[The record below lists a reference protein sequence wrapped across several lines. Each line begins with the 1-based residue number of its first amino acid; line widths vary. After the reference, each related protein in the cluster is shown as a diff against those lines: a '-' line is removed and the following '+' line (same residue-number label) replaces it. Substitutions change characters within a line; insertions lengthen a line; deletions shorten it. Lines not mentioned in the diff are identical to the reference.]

1 MKLPAFIA
9 FRYLRSK
16 RHKRSVSFISFATFI
31 GITIAVMTLI
41 AVLSVINGFQETIRD
56 KIINTGFH
64 VYVTSYK
71 MDEYI
76 PKYEELRN
84 RIEKMGPDIFA
95 TPFFKGQV
103 LVRSEGQR
111 VLAADLQGVEKEIYE
126 KDPTL
131 KKAVK
136 IVDGDFQL
144 DEDSALIG
152 QELAKFLG
160 LKVGDTME
168 IISPEGKKAPL
179 TGVVVPVMKTIKI
192 KGIFKSGHYENDMKM
207 VFVQLETAQE
217 LFNKP
222 GEVWGIGVKIGDFFK
237 ADQVSMQIKRDLDYQ
252 FHTFSWMM
260 YNRNFFVALKNEKAI
275 MGFIVFLIML
285 VAGFNIAS
293 SLVLLVIEKRR
304 DIGVL
309 LAMGADHGKVN
320 SIFLLEGMMLGGTGV
335 LLGTIAGILLS
346 YNIERLFRFIELI
359 VNGIMAAYVG
369 ILRVFG
375 THAEFGR
382 FSILAP
388 DVYYLDKLPVSVH
401 PSEVGLIALGAL
413 AITFISAWLAA
424 RQASAVDPVEAIR
437 YE

>member
-1 MKLPAFIA
+1 MKFQSFIA

-16 RHKRSVSFISFATFI
+16 RHKRSVSFISLATFT

-56 KIINTGFH
+56 KIINMGFH

-76 PKYEELRN
+76 PEYRKIVKQ
-84 RIEKMGPDIFA
+84 IENMGEGYFA

-103 LVRSEGQR
+103 LVRSTGQR
-111 VLAADLQGVEKEIYE
+111 VMAADLQGVEPDVYA

-131 KKAVK
+131 KKAVS
-136 IVDGDFQL
+136 IVEGDFNL
-144 DEDSALIG
+144 DSRSVLIG
-152 QELAKFLG
+152 QELAKFLA
-160 LKVGDTME
+160 LNVGDSLE
-168 IISPEGKKAPL
+168 VISPEGKKAPL
-179 TGVVVPVMKTIKI
+179 TGMLIPETKTLKV
-192 KGIFKSGHYENDMKM
+192 KGIFKSGHYENDMK
-207 VFVQLETAQE
+207 VIFVSLKTAQD
-217 LFNKP
+217 LYNKP
-222 GEVWGIGVKIGDFFK
+222 DQVWGIGVKVKDFFK
-237 ADQVSMQIKRDLDYQ
+237 ADSASLDIKRKLDYQ

-260 YNRNFFVALKNEKAI
+260 YNRNFFIALKNEKAI
-275 MGFIVFLIML
+275 MGFIVFLILL

-309 LAMGADHGKVN
+309 LAMGADHNKVN

-335 LLGTIAGILLS
+335 ILGTITGLLVS
-346 YNIERLFRFIELI
+346 FNIERIFWLVEIIINFFLSLYRGVCSLLKI
-359 VNGIMAAYVG
+359 YVDTG
-369 ILRVFG
+369 
-375 THAEFGR
+375 H

-388 DVYYLDKLPVSVH
+388 DVYYLEKLPVSVH
-401 PSEVGLIALGAL
+401 ASEVALIAAGAL
-413 AITFISAWLAA
+413 LISFLSAWLAA
-424 RQASAVDPVEAIR
+424 RQASSVDPVEAIR